1 MKYATILL
9 VSIMLFSCDAPAQNQ
24 NVNAEKFQQ
33 HTAAPGVQILDVR
46 TAGEYQNGHI
56 KNALQADWLQQD
68 QFKDR
73 VQYLDKTK
81 PVLVY
86 CASGG
91 RSGKAA
97 QWLEQ
102 NGFKQ
107 IENLEGGFTQWKL
120 ENKPVEGIENVIQLT
135 GKEYENYT
143 KVDGTVLVDFGA
155 GWCPPCKLM
164 VPVIDAVKSELK
176 DKFKLVKVDGGV
188 NTDIMKQLN
197 VAALP
202 TFIVYKNGKE
212 VWRKQGITEKAEL
225 IKHLR

>member
-1 MKYATILL
+1 MKYATIFLAG
-9 VSIMLFSCDAPAQNQ
+9 IMLFSCNAPAQNQ
-24 NVNAEKFQQ
+24 NVNTEKFQQ
-33 HTAAPGVQILDVR
+33 HATAPGVQILDVR
-46 TAGEYQNGHI
+46 TTGEYQNGHI

-73 VQYLDKTK
+73 VKYLDKSK

-97 QWLEQ
+97 QWLAQ
-102 NGFKQ
+102 NGFQQ

-120 ENKPVEGIENVIQLT
+120 ENKPVEGMENVVQLT
-135 GKEYENYT
+135 AAEYEKYT
-143 KVDGTVLVDFGA
+143 NTDGTVLVDFGA
-155 GWCPPCKLM
+155 EWCPPCKLM
-164 VPVIDAVKSELK
+164 APVIDAVENELK
-176 DKFKLVKVDGGV
+176 NKFKLVKVDGGV
-188 NTDIMKQLN
+188 NTEIMKQLN

-212 VWRKQGITEKAEL
+212 VWRKQGITEKTEL
-225 IKHLR
+225 IKQLR

>member
-1 MKYATILL
+1 MKYATTFLAG
-9 VSIMLFSCDAPAQNQ
+9 IMLFSCNAPAQNQ

-33 HTAAPGVQILDVR
+33 HATAPGVQILDVR
-46 TAGEYQNGHI
+46 TTGEYQNGHI

-73 VQYLDKTK
+73 VKYLDKSK

-97 QWLEQ
+97 QWLAQ
-102 NGFKQ
+102 NGFQQ

-120 ENKPVEGIENVIQLT
+120 ENKPVEGMENVVQLT
-135 GKEYENYT
+135 AAEYEKYT
-143 KVDGTVLVDFGA
+143 NTDGTVLVDFGA
-155 GWCPPCKLM
+155 EWCPPCKLM
-164 VPVIDAVKSELK
+164 APVIDAVENELK
-176 DKFKLVKVDGGV
+176 NKFKLVKVDGGV
-188 NTDIMKQLN
+188 NTEIMKQLN

-212 VWRKQGITEKAEL
+212 VWRKQGITEKTEL
-225 IKHLR
+225 IKQLQ

>member
-9 VSIMLFSCDAPAQNQ
+9 AGMMLFSCNAPAQNQ

-33 HTAAPGVQILDVR
+33 HATAPGVQILDVR
-46 TAGEYQNGHI
+46 TTGEYQNGHI

-73 VQYLDKTK
+73 VKYLDKSK

-97 QWLEQ
+97 QWLAQ
-102 NGFKQ
+102 NGFQQ

-120 ENKPVEGIENVIQLT
+120 ENKPVEGMENVVQLT
-135 GKEYENYT
+135 AAEYEKYT
-143 KVDGTVLVDFGA
+143 NTDGTVLVDFGA
-155 GWCPPCKLM
+155 EWCPPCKLM
-164 VPVIDAVKSELK
+164 APVIDAVENELK
-176 DKFKLVKVDGGV
+176 NKFKLVKVDGGV
-188 NTDIMKQLN
+188 NTEIMKQLN

-212 VWRKQGITEKAEL
+212 VWRKQGITEKTEL
-225 IKHLR
+225 IKQLQ

>member
-1 MKYATILL
+1 M
-9 VSIMLFSCDAPAQNQ
+9 
-24 NVNAEKFQQ
+24 
-33 HTAAPGVQILDVR
+33 QILDVR

-155 GWCPPCKLM
+155 EWCPPCKLM

>member
-1 MKYATILL
+1 
-9 VSIMLFSCDAPAQNQ
+9 MLFSCNAPAQNQ

-33 HTAAPGVQILDVR
+33 HATAPGVQILDVR
-46 TAGEYQNGHI
+46 TTGEYQNGHI

-73 VQYLDKTK
+73 VKYLDKSK

-97 QWLEQ
+97 QWLAQ
-102 NGFKQ
+102 NGFQQ

-120 ENKPVEGIENVIQLT
+120 ENKPVEGMENVVQLT
-135 GKEYENYT
+135 AAEYEKYT
-143 KVDGTVLVDFGA
+143 NTDGTVLVDFGA
-155 GWCPPCKLM
+155 EWCPPCKLM
-164 VPVIDAVKSELK
+164 APVIDAVENELK
-176 DKFKLVKVDGGV
+176 NKFKLVKVDGGV
-188 NTDIMKQLN
+188 NTEIMKQLN

-212 VWRKQGITEKAEL
+212 VWRKQGITEKTEL
-225 IKHLR
+225 IKQLQ